1 MRKLD
6 GIYEALYVRRKA
18 TIAIRMMLGVIHS
31 LPEKDKKNLDEI
43 LKTLEEY
50 KRNIIL
56 CKDGGLEKLYSDLYN
71 YLHLTFLSEVTSGII
86 PASMIKGDKKR
97 PEAKA
102 YPKILSS
109 EVQ

>member
-6 GIYEALYVRRKA
+6 DIYEVLYVRRKA
-18 TIAIRMMLGVIHS
+18 SIAIRMMLGLIHS

-50 KRNIIL
+50 KRNVL
-56 CKDGGLEKLYSDLYN
+56 FCKDGDLEKLYSKLYN
-71 YLHLTFLSEVTSGII
+71 YLHLTILSEVASGII
-86 PASMIKGDKKR
+86 PASMFKGDKKR